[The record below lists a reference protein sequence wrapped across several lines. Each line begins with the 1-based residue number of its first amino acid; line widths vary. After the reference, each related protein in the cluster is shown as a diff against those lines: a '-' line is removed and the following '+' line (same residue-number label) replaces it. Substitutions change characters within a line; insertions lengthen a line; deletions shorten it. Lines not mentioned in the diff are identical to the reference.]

1 MLLHSSTKAL
11 AHPQTHL
18 GVRMVTCGLALKG
31 RPAVLPC
38 STVLLYITDSA
49 VYCSAVLMPPAAG
62 LMNVHT
68 GEKKP

>member
-31 RPAVLPC
+31 
-38 STVLLYITDSA
+38 LYITDSA